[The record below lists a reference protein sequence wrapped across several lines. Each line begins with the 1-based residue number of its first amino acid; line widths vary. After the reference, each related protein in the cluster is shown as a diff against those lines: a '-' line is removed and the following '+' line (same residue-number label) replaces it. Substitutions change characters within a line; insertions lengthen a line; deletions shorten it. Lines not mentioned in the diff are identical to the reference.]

1 MSEITG
7 PNEALLPSGT
17 PRESPGIHPPLP
29 PPTVD
34 FLPPFAPNLRPIPF
48 EDRAA
53 FPGFWS
59 RVGAMFRMVFSNPL
73 ELFDRVPVTEGLGA
87 PWRFLMLLSIPVFL
101 LMALVFLLVGTGVML
116 AALEQSGK
124 GDGRALA
131 AVMPVIFGVVLL
143 LMPLFTFLGMVIGG
157 ALNHFFLWLWGGLRP
172 GVGVQQSLR
181 AYGYAH
187 AFLQLAGFIPLI
199 GALVQIAGMVVI
211 GMGLAR
217 MHRTDTWR
225 GVCAVLTPLFLLC
238 CCLVP
243 ILAMTVPALMALGRH

>member
-1 MSEITG
+1 
-7 PNEALLPSGT
+7 
-17 PRESPGIHPPLP
+17 
-29 PPTVD
+29 
-34 FLPPFAPNLRPIPF
+34 
-48 EDRAA
+48 
-53 FPGFWS
+53 
-59 RVGAMFRMVFSNPL
+59 
-73 ELFDRVPVTEGLGA
+73 
-87 PWRFLMLLSIPVFL
+87 
-101 LMALVFLLVGTGVML
+101 ML